1 MVPVIDMHCDT
12 AGLIYSR
19 NLRAANAGKE
29 KNSTSSGY
37 SFNILPEE
45 MENGISFR
53 SNNRNIDF
61 EKMKKGG
68 YMCQCFAHYVSK
80 GLCEQVDK
88 SPFELLTEMLMNTD
102 RAFAE
107 NSDLIRPALS
117 GSDIEKNFSEGFMS
131 GLKTVEEGIPYEGKL
146 ENLYRAY
153 ELGVRKSTLT
163 WNYENELGFPNLVD
177 GKWTYDTER
186 GLKKA
191 GFDFILAMEEMGMI
205 IDVSHLNDAGIRDIL
220 NTVRP
225 DTPVIASHSNARAV
239 CSHSRNLTDEFLKEM
254 AEHGGVTGINF
265 CPAFLTDANKNAA
278 SPKDSHSRISDMI
291 INIKHI
297 RNVAGIDMVAMGTD
311 FDGTSGDLEIS
322 DCSKMQLLAE
332 AMEKEG
338 FTTDEIEKV
347 FYKNALRVY
356 KEVLG

>member
-19 NLRAANAGKE
+19 DLQAAARGKE
-29 KNSTSSGY
+29 KNGAAGY
-37 SFNILPEE
+37 TFSILPEE

-53 SNNRNIDF
+53 RNSRHIDF
-61 EKMKKGG
+61 ERMKKGG
-68 YMCQCFAHYVSK
+68 YMCQCFAHYVSRK
-80 GLCEQVDK
+80 LCEQAEE
-88 SPFELLTEMLMNTD
+88 SPFEILTAMLENTD
-102 RAFAE
+102 KAFSE
-107 NSDLIRPALS
+107 NSDLIRPVLT
-117 GSDIEKNFSEGFMS
+117 GSEIEKNFSEGFMS
-131 GLKTVEEGIPYEGKL
+131 AMKTVEEGIPYEGKL

-153 ELGVRKSTLT
+153 EMGVRKSTLT
-163 WNYENELGFPNLVD
+163 WNYENELGYPNLVD

-220 NTVRP
+220 NTVKP
-225 DTPVIASHSNARAV
+225 STPVIASHSNARAI
-239 CSHSRNLTDEFLKEM
+239 CGHSRNLTDEFLKKM
-254 AEHGGVTGINF
+254 ADHGGVCGINF
-265 CPAFLTDANKNAA
+265 CPAFLTDDRDAEGQ
-278 SPKDSHSRISDMI
+278 PDRHSRISDMI
-291 INIKHI
+291 IHIKHI
-297 RNVAGIDMVAMGTD
+297 KNVAGIDMAAMGTD
-311 FDGTSGDLEIS
+311 FDGTSGIMDIDE
-322 DCSKMQLLAE
+322 CSKMQLLAE

-338 FTTDEIEKV
+338 FTADEIEKV